1 MASIFKPR
9 VFGLSLTLAGVLLSA
24 HAEEKSKCDKI
35 SHDVRESVTKDPSKV
50 LMIVEDALV
59 INESCACEIVKAAI
73 TAAKADKPMVK
84 QIVQTAVAVAP
95 KMAPVIIDCANTLSP
110 GAVVTEDA
118 PATVASTMGGKES
131 KNVNPEPVVP
141 PKDHESD
148 LGGGGATGVRGVY
161 LMAPAAGG
169 LITVSDHVRKPPPTE
184 INRRHHPVPMS
195 PSTADCNC
203 P

>member
-73 TAAKADKPMVK
+73 TASKADKPMVK

-110 GAVVTEDA
+110 GAVITEDA
-118 PATVASTMGGKES
+118 PPTVARTMGGKES

-141 PKDHESD
+141 PKDQESD
-148 LGGGGATGVRGVY
+148 FSGSATGVRGVY

-184 INRRHHPVPMS
+184 INRRHRPVPMS